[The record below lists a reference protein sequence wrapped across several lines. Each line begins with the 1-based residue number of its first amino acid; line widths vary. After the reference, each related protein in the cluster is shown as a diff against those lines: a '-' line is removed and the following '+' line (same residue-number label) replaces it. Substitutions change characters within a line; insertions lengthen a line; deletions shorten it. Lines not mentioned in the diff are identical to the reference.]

1 MSVSERNLP
10 PFDPEIWNRHALL
23 ACEEM
28 RRAEALSVER
38 GPRRFYD
45 LMKEAGKAVAQAIMD
60 RYPKGRV
67 LVLAGT
73 GNNGGDGY
81 VAAQAL
87 RDAGWSVRVG
97 ALGKPTTPDADR
109 AAWTWRGETVPL
121 AVALLD
127 EADIVIDALF
137 GTGLTRP
144 LEGLAADIVRALGAR
159 QIPVACADFP
169 SGIDG
174 DTGRVMGV
182 AVRAQLTV
190 TFFRKKRGHA
200 LMPGLERGGEILVAE
215 TGMHQDVLDEIA
227 PVTAEN
233 DKELWRDLLP
243 KLEADGHKY
252 LRGHALIFGGPVMT
266 GASRLAARSAQRMG
280 AGLVTLAAPKESWEV
295 YAKALESV
303 IVQPVEELAVCQA
316 LIDDEKRNAILI
328 GPGLGLEPEK
338 RELVLA
344 VLASR
349 KPCVLDADA
358 LTLFAEEPEIL
369 FKALHEDCVL
379 TPHEG
384 EFSRLFGSRID
395 SETDKISRA
404 QEAAKMAGCV
414 VLLKGAETVIA
425 SPKGFAVVNLN
436 APPWL
441 ATGGAGDVL
450 AGMILGLIAAGMPAF
465 AAACAAAHFHG
476 AIATAHGPGLIAEDL
491 VDGISS
497 VLKTNEL

>member
-1 MSVSERNLP
+1 MSASEKNKP

-23 ACEEM
+23 TCEEM
-28 RRAEALSVER
+28 RRAEALSVAR
-38 GPRRFYD
+38 GPRSFYD
-45 LMKEAGKAVAQAIMD
+45 LMKEAGKAVAQAVMD

-67 LVLAGT
+67 LVMAGT

-87 RDAGWSVRVG
+87 RDAGWNVRVG
-97 ALGKPTTPDADR
+97 SLGKPTTPDADR

-121 AVALLD
+121 ALALLD

-144 LEGLAADIVRALGAR
+144 LEGLAAELVRALGAR

-174 DTGRVMGV
+174 DTGRVLGA

-200 LMPGLERGGEILVAE
+200 LMPGLERCGEILVAE
-215 TGMHQDVLDEIA
+215 TGMHQDVLDEST

-233 DKELWRDLLP
+233 NRELWEGLLP
-243 KLEADGHKY
+243 KPEAEGHKY
-252 LRGHALIFGGPVMT
+252 SRGHALIFGGPVMT
-266 GASRLAARSAQRMG
+266 GASRLAARAAQRMG
-280 AGLVTLAAPKESWEV
+280 AGLVTLAAPKEAWEV

-303 IVQPVEELAVCQA
+303 IVQPVAAMEACRA
-316 LIDDEKRNAILI
+316 LLEDERRNAVLI

-338 RELVLA
+338 KDLILA

-358 LTLFAEEPEIL
+358 LTLFAEEPELL
-369 FKALHEDCVL
+369 FKALHEDCIL

-395 SETDKISRA
+395 PAADKISRA
-404 QEAAKMAGCV
+404 QKAAKMAGCV
-414 VLLKGAETVIA
+414 VLLKGADTVIA
-425 SPKGFAVVNLN
+425 SPDGFAVVNLN

-450 AGMILGLIAAGMPAF
+450 AGMILGLVAAGMPAF
-465 AAACAAAHFHG
+465 AAACAATHIHG

-497 VLKTNEL
+497 VLKTNKL